1 MTRTPSSKEDALA
14 RHGTVNPHPEAVT
27 DPRFLREEFFDPRDL
42 VQVRYEM
49 VRRVEVE
56 GDAVIAAVRAFG
68 CSRTTFYKAREAL
81 EETGLVGLLPK
92 KRGPRRGH
100 KMKGAVLEAVLEA
113 GSEDAGVSAEQIA
126 DMVRRRFGVSVHPRT
141 IRRALARQKKKRP

>member
-56 GDAVIAAVRAFG
+56 GMD
-68 CSRTTFYKAREAL
+68 
-81 EETGLVGLLPK
+81 
-92 KRGPRRGH
+92 
-100 KMKGAVLEAVLEA
+100 M
-113 GSEDAGVSAEQIA
+113 VSAAPPLPSLQ
-126 DMVRRRFGVSVHPRT
+126 G
-141 IRRALARQKKKRP
+141 RPGPVPVGRVG